1 MTVLR
6 AVVVGASVAGVSAV
20 EALREGGFEGDVILV
35 GAEAH
40 MPYDRP
46 PLSKQLLAGVW
57 DTEQVALR
65 PAARYSELGVDLRL
79 GASAM
84 NLDVSTRAINLGDGE
99 MLHYDGLVIATGATP
114 RLPGFVR
121 PLEGVHVLR
130 TLGQALR
137 LRSTLLRG
145 PRVVVI
151 GAGFIGSEVAA
162 TARGLGCQVTV
173 LEALASPMAQ
183 TLGAAVG
190 EKLRCLHSEHGVV
203 VMCNATVSEL
213 VGDGAVEAVQL
224 EDGSRVPADVVIVGT
239 GVSPATA
246 WLTGAGLTVS
256 DGVECDQ
263 FCRAAPNV
271 YAAGD
276 VARWAQ
282 RSGSVRVEHWTNAV
296 EQGRHAAYNLIA
308 LLHGGTQR
316 PYEPTPYFWSD
327 QHGQKIHFVGW
338 SSSEAE
344 ILDLDET
351 RMVVLYARDGC
362 LCGALTLNAPRA
374 LAMLRPLVAREAPLA
389 DARATVAAAGRTVRA
404 ADIHGELRASAAEVR
419 RMKPA
424 PFNDEAPQ
432 GAAR

>member
-1 MTVLR
+1 MTARSKRR

-20 EALREGGFEGDVILV
+20 EALRDGGFEGDVILV

-46 PLSKQLLAGVW
+46 PLSKQLLAGAW
-57 DTEQVALR
+57 DTEQVMLR
-65 PAARYSELGVDLRL
+65 PAARYSELDVELRL
-79 GASAM
+79 GVSATS
-84 NLDVSTRAINLGDGE
+84 LDVSARAINLDNGE
-99 MLHYDGLVIATGATP
+99 ALRYDRLLIATGANP

-121 PLEGVHVLR
+121 PLEGVHLLR
-130 TLGQALR
+130 TLGEALG
-137 LRSTLLRG
+137 LRSALLRR

-162 TARGLGCQVTV
+162 TARGMGCEVTV

-183 TLGAAVG
+183 ALGAAVG
-190 EKLRCLHSEHGVV
+190 EKLGRLHSEHGVV
-203 VMCNATVSEL
+203 VVCNATVAGL
-213 VGDGAVEAVQL
+213 VGDGVVEAVQL

-246 WLTGAGLTVS
+246 WLEGAGLAVS

-263 FCRAAPNV
+263 FCRAAPHV

-282 RSGSVRVEHWTNAV
+282 STGKSVRVEHWTNAV
-296 EQGRHAAYNLIA
+296 EQGRHAAHNLIA
-308 LLHGGTQR
+308 SLHGLTQR
-316 PYEPTPYFWSD
+316 PYAPTPYFWSD
-327 QHGQKIHFVGW
+327 QHGRKIHFVGW

-344 ILDLDET
+344 ILALDET
-351 RMVVLYARDGC
+351 RIVVLYARDER
-362 LCGALTLNAPRA
+362 LCGALTLDAPRA

-389 DARATVAAAGRTVRA
+389 DARATVAAAGPA
-404 ADIHGELRASAAEVR
+404 R
-419 RMKPA
+419 RPIPME
-424 PFNDEAPQ
+424 NGVSPQ
-432 GAAR
+432 PHRLVG